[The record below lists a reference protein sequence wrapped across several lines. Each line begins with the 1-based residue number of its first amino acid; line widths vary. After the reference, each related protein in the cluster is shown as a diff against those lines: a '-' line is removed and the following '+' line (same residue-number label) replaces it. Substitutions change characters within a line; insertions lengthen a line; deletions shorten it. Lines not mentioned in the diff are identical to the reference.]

1 MMSKDY
7 SLLQFTNF
15 SGISRWSADYLV
27 SNIFSKNFSLKVR
40 LSDVLKRQ
48 KNVVIVEDEVLY
60 KRIKI
65 RQYGLGVLLRDEVK
79 GSEIRTKRQFM
90 AKQGQLII
98 SRIDARNGSFGIVPK
113 ELDGAIVTNDF
124 WLFDVH
130 NANIHYL
137 LLLLSSDNFQNYW
150 QSKSNG
156 TTNRQRVDETDFLNS
171 EISLPSFEEQY
182 RIVYKYNQVVDKADK
197 LKQEAMQLENSIDK
211 VLFNEAGIEDI
222 TQNEK
227 LKSRKLLFT
236 TMYSEITQWG
246 VDKISSKLPY
256 KFNKYSPTT
265 LEKNPKIYI
274 DIFRGKS
281 PEYSDISDSIILNQK
296 CNRWNEIDLQHAKT
310 VSKNWLSKIN
320 PEIFTQ
326 EGDIL
331 INSTGEGTLGRASG
345 ITKENETGLLF
356 DSHLLL
362 LRLHP
367 QYINYLF
374 FVFLFN
380 SKLGQYQINSLKGA
394 QATKQTELGVE
405 NVKKILLPLPPL
417 DVQKGIVQKI
427 QNINNIVKAKR
438 QQALELRRTAKRDFE
453 RSVFGE
459 TN

>member
-1 MMSKDY
+1 
-7 SLLQFTNF
+7 
-15 SGISRWSADYLV
+15 
-27 SNIFSKNFSLKVR
+27 
-40 LSDVLKRQ
+40 
-48 KNVVIVEDEVLY
+48 
-60 KRIKI
+60 
-65 RQYGLGVLLRDEVK
+65 
-79 GSEIRTKRQFM
+79 M